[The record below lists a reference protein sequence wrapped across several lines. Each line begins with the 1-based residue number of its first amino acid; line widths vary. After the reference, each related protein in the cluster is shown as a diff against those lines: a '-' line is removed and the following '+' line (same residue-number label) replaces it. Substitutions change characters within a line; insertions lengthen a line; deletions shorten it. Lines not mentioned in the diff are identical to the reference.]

1 MFNIAS
7 MNVFIKSDF
16 YLNPRLHY
24 EVKWI
29 KSKTF
34 FFFVLFS
41 INFSFKLFKFHV
53 IHTVMLKSICGFPF
67 LRLQYY
73 MM

>member
-1 MFNIAS
+1 MLNIAS

-34 FFFVLFS
+34 FFLCYFQLISVLNCS
-41 INFSFKLFKFHV
+41 SF
-53 IHTVMLKSICGFPF
+53 T
-67 LRLQYY
+67 
-73 MM
+73 